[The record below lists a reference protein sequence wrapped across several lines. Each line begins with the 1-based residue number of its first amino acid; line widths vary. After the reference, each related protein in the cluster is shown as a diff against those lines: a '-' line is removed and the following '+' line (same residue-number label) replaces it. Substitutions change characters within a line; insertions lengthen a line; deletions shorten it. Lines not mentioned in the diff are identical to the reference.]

1 MPLRAFFRTFPDFRA
16 FPLMP
21 GPWTNAMN
29 QSLGRIVN
37 PSVTTG
43 LATYMMAG
51 RLNGAI
57 QVEHGGA

>member
-1 MPLRAFFRTFPDFRA
+1 
-16 FPLMP
+16 
-21 GPWTNAMN
+21 MN

-57 QVEHGGA
+57 QLEHGGA